1 MPSPLAPPVIL
12 TDEQRDTLRSLER
25 AHSTPQTLAFRI
37 RLILRAAEP
46 DQPTNWQIS
55 IEFRCSRH
63 SVALWRGRYLAQG
76 LAGLQD
82 APRPGRPRHF
92 SPGRP
97 HTGHLHR
104 LESSRRGQPYNH
116 TLEPG

>member
-1 MPSPLAPPVIL
+1 MPAPFAPPVIL
-12 TDEQRDTLRSLER
+12 TDEQRDSLKTLER

-37 RLILRAAEP
+37 RLILRAAQP

-55 IEFRCSRH
+55 IEFNCSRH
-63 SVALWRGRYLAQG
+63 SVALWRGRFLAHG

-92 SPGRP
+92 SP
-97 HTGHLHR
+97 
-104 LESSRRGQPYNH
+104 
-116 TLEPG
+116 